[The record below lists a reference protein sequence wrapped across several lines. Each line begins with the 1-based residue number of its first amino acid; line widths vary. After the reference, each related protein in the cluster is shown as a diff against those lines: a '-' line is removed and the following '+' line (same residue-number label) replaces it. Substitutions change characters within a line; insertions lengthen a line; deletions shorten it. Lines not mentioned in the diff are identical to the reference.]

1 MGFTG
6 WSSFWPRSRPIWLRQ
21 WSAMVDL
28 VWTHIKFTN
37 IRPLEGNEGV
47 FICILCRFSRIL
59 TTRSAKRPT
68 YGHFLRLVDSCIN
81 LEKFGPIQRSVDS
94 CIPSKIR
101 TNSAVRGFLYSF
113 SKVGPIQWSVDLSL
127 KIHTDSAVRGFL
139 RLFSK
144 FLPIQWSVDSCIPHK
159 NSDRFSGP
167 WIPTTPL
174 KNSDQFSGPWFSASY
189 FKNPNL
195 FRCSYIPASPFTNLD
210 RFGGPGIPTPHL
222 KILTDLALHGS
233 LDPLQKFEPIQRSVD
248 PYTPL

>member
-1 MGFTG
+1 MVWFQKKQTNLKI
-6 WSSFWPRSRPIWLRQ
+6 SSKNSIRYPCLKSVRSRFKWENKLSLLVFDHKSQSFPISHCFHLGLLIQNGFFRLIRFLTAVETDLVE
-21 WSAMVDL
+21 AMVDL

-101 TNSAVRGFLYSF
+101 TDSAVRGFLYSF

-139 RLFSK
+139 RL
-144 FLPIQWSVDSCIPHK
+144 I
-159 NSDRFSGP
+159 
-167 WIPTTPL
+167 
-174 KNSDQFSGPWFSASY
+174 
-189 FKNPNL
+189 
-195 FRCSYIPASPFTNLD
+195 
-210 RFGGPGIPTPHL
+210 
-222 KILTDLALHGS
+222 
-233 LDPLQKFEPIQRSVD
+233 
-248 PYTPL
+248 